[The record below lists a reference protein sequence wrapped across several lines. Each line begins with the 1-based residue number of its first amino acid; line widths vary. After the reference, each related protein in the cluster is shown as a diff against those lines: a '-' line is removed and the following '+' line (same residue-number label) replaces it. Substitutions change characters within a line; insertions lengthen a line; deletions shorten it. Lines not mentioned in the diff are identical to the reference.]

1 MITSINEYRQI
12 LESINDDLMKL
23 AQQFQKDHPL
33 PADWEGP
40 GDCIEETAAFIMW
53 AETKGMSGRF
63 VKLWGAPLQAKFGAA
78 WMHSVVLDTTSNMVI
93 DLTHDQFDK
102 KIPIRIYS
110 AEEFKEKW
118 PVGIDEEGNYI
129 NESHEK
135 LMTTVV
141 NNGYSYSI
149 YNSEAVDFTDRYILI
164 KILTATKEEI
174 GYLKLLVF
182 TQKHNAK
189 IQNVSVKSEYRK
201 KGIYT
206 DLLLYIATYLIEH
219 NIASGIISYG
229 SERNSNSDLF
239 WESLFK
245 KYPNR
250 ITKKYADYIIK

>member
-93 DLTHDQFDK
+93 DLTHDQFDE

-129 NESHEK
+129 NEFKNSNYKNYTFK
-135 LMTTVV
+135 LTEESIDGHPYFHVSAIY
-141 NNGYSYSI
+141 NGY
-149 YNSEAVDFTDRYILI
+149 
-164 KILTATKEEI
+164 EI
-174 GYLKLLVF
+174 GELNFIVQNNYL
-182 TQKHNAK
+182 
-189 IQNVSVKSEYRK
+189 
-201 KGIYT
+201 T
-206 DLLLYIATYLIEH
+206 DTIVEVDNKYQRQG
-219 NIASGIISYG
+219 IASAMYQYAEEQMNMKFDKSGEYTEDGQSLWSNPHRKFGIT
-229 SERNSNSDLF
+229 NDN
-239 WESLFK
+239 
-245 KYPNR
+245 NN
-250 ITKKYADYIIK
+250 